1 MKFGEGKWSRSF
13 FKRLQILSVSHS
25 RKAKSPSDADWVCQ
39 LCKHGGLDGASWL
52 LVVPGLGLWC
62 PSVSP
67 KHIKPCL
74 GAMAAVP
81 CSITESVSVT

>member
-39 LCKHGGLDGASWL
+39 LCKHRGLDGACWL
-52 LVVPGLGLWC
+52 LGARLRIIVPKCLSQAHKTLLGDYGSSALQ
-62 PSVSP
+62 
-67 KHIKPCL
+67 HH
-74 GAMAAVP
+74 
-81 CSITESVSVT
+81 